1 MTFLITA
8 PYKYSYL
15 LTSLLVYNNLKILK
29 FTRVIT
35 LQLIDIFLQ
44 TDLVIQAKI
53 NRKKS

>member
-35 LQLIDIFLQ
+35 LQLIRHFSSDWSCH
-44 TDLVIQAKI
+44 TGED
-53 NRKKS
+53 